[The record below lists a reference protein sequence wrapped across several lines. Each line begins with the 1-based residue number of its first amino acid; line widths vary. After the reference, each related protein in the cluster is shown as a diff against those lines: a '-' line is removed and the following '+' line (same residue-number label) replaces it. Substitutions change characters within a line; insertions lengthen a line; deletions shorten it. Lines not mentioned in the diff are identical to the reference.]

1 MREFSRKEEEK
12 DEYSIPEGERKNSSK
27 VSVTLELLLND
38 WQG

>member
-1 MREFSRKEEEK
+1 MSTVYPKEKE
-12 DEYSIPEGERKNSSK
+12 KNSSK